1 MIRWEKEA
9 VHAPIIARYSLGLI
23 SLGKLAR
30 GFKVTTLEAMQL
42 LRNAGY
48 TSTYSFEEYVE
59 AQKLL
64 YRLYQES
71 DEDAGTAQVKPGR
84 RSRSSS

>member
-1 MIRWEKEA
+1 VIRWEKEA

-23 SLGKLAR
+23 SLGKLAT
-30 GFKVTTLEAMQL
+30 GLKVSTLEAMQL

-64 YRLYQES
+64 YSLY
-71 DEDAGTAQVKPGR
+71 DEPSAGAAQPKP
-84 RSRSSS
+84 SRGSRKSG